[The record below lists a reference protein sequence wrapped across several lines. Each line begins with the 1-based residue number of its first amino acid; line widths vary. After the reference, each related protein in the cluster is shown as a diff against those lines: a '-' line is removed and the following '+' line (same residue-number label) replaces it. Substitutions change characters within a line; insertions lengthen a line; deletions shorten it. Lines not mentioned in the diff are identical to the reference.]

1 LEGLHI
7 EEHFH
12 ADSLPIAPSR
22 PVKLADRRETQAH
35 HPEPGMALY
44 AL

>member
-12 ADSLPIAPSR
+12 ADSLPITPTS
-22 PVKLADRRETQAH
+22 PVELADWRETQAH
-35 HPEPGMALY
+35 HPEPGMALH